1 MELTI
6 VSPFEKKVIQIA
18 WIEVNTPVGNFVM
31 QRGHAPMIVSLSP
44 NNNIT
49 MCLANGKHETLAAQ
63 QGGLLEINR
72 TQARLLLHA

>member
-6 VSPFEKKVIQIA
+6 VSPFEKKVIQIS

-44 NNNIT
+44 DKDIII
-49 MCLANGKHETLAAQ
+49 CLVNGKHETIPSHH
-63 QGGLLEINR
+63 GGLLEINR
-72 TQARLLLHA
+72 TTARLLLHA